1 VPPQSTRSGA
11 SVRSMGEAFE
21 VVRASYDRLGTT
33 YRDWSQDGSL
43 RETMLRKLLDQLAPA
58 SLVVD
63 LGCGPG
69 EPVTRLISD
78 HHRAVGID
86 ASRVQ
91 LELAHIAAPTA
102 MLVQADMT
110 RCVLRP
116 GSVDAVASFYAIGHV
131 PAADHAP
138 LFATVADWLR
148 PGGLYLTSA
157 PLADEETFDPDWLG
171 VPMFFGGIGE
181 AATRE
186 AIRQAGL
193 LIEYWDTIREVEGG
207 GKTVDFHWL
216 IARKP
221 YVA

>member
-1 VPPQSTRSGA
+1 
-11 SVRSMGEAFE
+11 
-21 VVRASYDRLGTT
+21 
-33 YRDWSQDGSL
+33 
-43 RETMLRKLLDQLAPA
+43 MLRKLLDQLARE

-69 EPVTRLISD
+69 EPVTRLITD
-78 HHRAVGID
+78 DHRAVAID

-91 LELAHIAAPTA
+91 LELAHIAAPKA

-110 RCVLRP
+110 RCALRP

-131 PAADHAP
+131 AARDHAP

-148 PGGLYLTSA
+148 PGGLFLTTA
-157 PLADEETFDPDWLG
+157 PVANEETFDPDWLG

-186 AIRQAGL
+186 AIRLAGL
-193 LIEYWDTIREVEGG
+193 LIEYWDTVREDEGG